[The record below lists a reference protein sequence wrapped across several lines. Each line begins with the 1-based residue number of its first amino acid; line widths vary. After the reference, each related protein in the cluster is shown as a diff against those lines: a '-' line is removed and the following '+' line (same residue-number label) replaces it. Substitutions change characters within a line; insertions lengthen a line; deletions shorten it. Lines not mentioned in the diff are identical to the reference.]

1 MYKKLFVVFC
11 IFLFSSLVISPLC
24 WGKWQNI
31 NPEEWEI
38 IKENQAAIKA
48 DIEVLMDDV
57 QRIHGK
63 IEEYEIN
70 TAQRLEEFNQKIFQ
84 YIKTLQSNL
93 LEQEKREESEQKNR
107 EEKERVVRGL
117 LNKEFESM
125 SKKILE
131 LTAVYKKGI
140 EEEGR
145 RKEKKNKGINEN
157 LKSVNEK
164 IAALATI
171 YRKSIEEI
179 AKREETR
186 SKGFE
191 KKIASLSWRIKK
203 LSDTYEN
210 INKLLKSIDKRL
222 QGKKSNS
229 KANEAK
235 KGSRKK

>member
-1 MYKKLFVVFC
+1 MYKRLFVVFC
-11 IFLFSSLVISPLC
+11 IFLFSSLVISTSC

-38 IKENQAAIKA
+38 IKKNQAAIKA
-48 DIEVLMDDV
+48 DIEGLMDDV

-93 LEQEKREESEQKNR
+93 LEQEKREE
-107 EEKERVVRGL
+107 KERVARGL

-125 SKKILE
+125 NKKIVE

-145 RKEKKNKGINEN
+145 REKKKNKGLNES

-164 IAALATI
+164 IAALAAI

-235 KGSRKK
+235 KGPKKK

>member
-1 MYKKLFVVFC
+1 MYKRLFVVFC
-11 IFLFSSLVISPLC
+11 IFLFSSLVISTSC

-38 IKENQAAIKA
+38 IKKNQAAIKA
-48 DIEVLMDDV
+48 DIEGLMDDI
-57 QRIHGK
+57 QKIHGK

-70 TAQRLEEFNQKIFQ
+70 TAQRLEENNQKIFQ
-84 YIKTLQSNL
+84 YIKTLQSSL
-93 LEQEKREESEQKNR
+93 LEQEKREELEQKNR
-107 EEKERVVRGL
+107 DEKESAARGL
-117 LNKEFESM
+117 LNKELESM
-125 SKKILE
+125 NKKIVE
-131 LTAVYKKGI
+131 LTAVYKKSI
-140 EEEGR
+140 EAEGR
-145 RKEKKNKGINEN
+145 REEKKNKGLNES

-179 AKREETR
+179 AKRGETR

-210 INKLLKSIDKRL
+210 INKLLKSIDKKL

-235 KGSRKK
+235 KGSKKK